1 MARYLRKSNWV
12 EARQFTTNNEPGNQ
26 EMDSIVVW
34 LNSNGTKATH
44 DGTTIKIQD
53 ASGKLAEIN
62 VGDWMLYDHK
72 GRLSAPVARSVFAE
86 DFEECNHSWEPVDD
100 SDYDQCVDCG
110 ETKQYEQQYFGDEA
124 L

>member
-1 MARYLRKSNWV
+1 MARYTRKSNWV
-12 EARQFTTNNEPGNQ
+12 EARQFTTNNDPGNQ
-26 EMDSIVVW
+26 EMDSIVAW
-34 LNSNGTKATH
+34 LSSNGTKATH

-53 ASGKLAEIN
+53 ASGKLVEIN

-86 DFEECNHSWEPVDD
+86 DFEECTHAWEAIDE
-100 SDYDQCVDCG
+100 SDKDQCLFCD
-110 ETKQYEQQYFGDEA
+110 EARTYPAQYFGDEV